1 MAARLEEP
9 PTSVDTDFLTFPVLS
24 PDKGSPLQS
33 PVPEDKLFTYV
44 IVRGDLDMSPGKIA
58 SQAVHAGR
66 LSLLR
71 YLREHPA
78 RADEFIGL
86 NSCGS
91 VGVLVAKNLGKLE
104 ATKARADAAGV
115 PSCLFA
121 DSEHI
126 PVTWHDDGTGR
137 LVSRENP
144 NFDGSPTVTALSLGP
159 ATRETMRPF
168 TKQFQ
173 CVR

>member
-1 MAARLEEP
+1 
-9 PTSVDTDFLTFPVLS
+9 
-24 PDKGSPLQS
+24 
-33 PVPEDKLFTYV
+33 
-44 IVRGDLDMSPGKIA
+44 MSPGKLA

-71 YLREHPA
+71 YLREHPT
-78 RADEFIGL
+78 RADEFIDL

-91 VGVLVAKNLGKLE
+91 VVVLVAKNLGKLE
-104 ATKARADAAGV
+104 GARAKAEAASV
-115 PSCLFA
+115 PTCLFA

-126 PVTWHDDGTGR
+126 PVTWHDDGSGR

-144 NFDGSPTVTALSLGP
+144 NFDGSPTVTALSVGP
-159 ATRETMRPF
+159 ATRESMRPF